1 MSFRRL
7 RGVKLPEEEQG
18 FIRYTCL
25 TYSRQPKKIREKI
38 NRLCEICGGEY
49 SHALFEVMCSR
60 RSMTEI
66 SIKYSISEPVL
77 YRRRREFYE
86 RWNH

>member
-7 RGVKLPEEEQG
+7 RGVRLPEEEQG

-25 TYSRQPKKIREKI
+25 TYSRQPKKIQLKI
-38 NRLCEICGGEY
+38 ERLCDICGGEY
-49 SHALFEVMCSR
+49 SRALFEVMCTR

-66 SIKYSISEPVL
+66 SINYNVSEPVL
-77 YRRRREFYE
+77 YRRRRDFYE
-86 RWNH
+86 NWNN